1 MSKHYPIVAVFAF
14 FVLTRSAGAQTI
26 QAAEYYINSD
36 PGPGNGT
43 TITVTPGQ
51 TIDTAVD
58 MPVATIAA
66 LPDGPNLLVCRVQDA
81 DGDWSIAFARAFS
94 KSNVTFDGTVPDIA
108 AAEYYFDSDLGPGNG
123 TPIAVTPA
131 TSVDLSVDIPAG
143 MIAALS
149 AGIHLLVAR
158 VQDADGDW
166 SVAFARA
173 FSKSN
178 VTFDGTVPNITAAEY
193 YFDSDPGP
201 GNGTPIP
208 VTPATSVDL
217 FVDIPAGMIAGLS
230 DGIHLL
236 VARVKDEDDDWSI
249 AFARAFRKSNVT
261 FDGTVPDITAA
272 EHYFDSDPGP
282 GNGTPIA
289 VTPATSVDLFVDIP
303 AGMIAA
309 LSDGIHLLVA
319 RVQDDDGDWSVAFA
333 RVFRKAEDPPPPA
346 TVLMARIDYQWLVGG
361 APVGNVISLIPA
373 VPAKAI
379 MFQELASLEDLQE
392 DHTAVLMT
400 TPYDTLGNQGIPGF
414 ATVQIQT
421 EDSDGDGVPDYWE
434 ELYGFNTNDDT
445 DMALDSDGDG
455 LDNENEFIAGTNP
468 LSDDTDSDGMNDSAE
483 VLLAAFGFDP
493 TVDNA
498 ALRDSLYAA
507 AVGAGLYS
515 ESQVR
520 NLNMLVP
527 LIGRDPTTG
536 DIIVRFRVQKTSELL
551 NDDWSQFVLTPTNTA
566 IDSGDL
572 LIEIP
577 VTGED
582 TLFIRILADESLQF
596 Q

>member
-1 MSKHYPIVAVFAF
+1 MSKRYPIVAVFAF
-14 FVLTRSAGAQTI
+14 FVLTRSTGAQTI
-26 QAAEYYINSD
+26 EAAEYFINSD

-43 TITVTPGQ
+43 PIAITPGQ

-58 MPVATIAA
+58 IPVVTIAA
-66 LPDGPNLLVCRVQDA
+66 LPDGTNLLVCRVQDA
-81 DGDWSIAFARAFS
+81 DGDWSVAFARSFR
-94 KSNVTFDGTVPDIA
+94 KTNTVFDGTVPDIA
-108 AAEYYFDSDLGPGNG
+108 AAEYYFDSD
-123 TPIAVTPA
+123 
-131 TSVDLSVDIPAG
+131 
-143 MIAALS
+143 
-149 AGIHLLVAR
+149 
-158 VQDADGDW
+158 
-166 SVAFARA
+166 
-173 FSKSN
+173 
-178 VTFDGTVPNITAAEY
+178 
-193 YFDSDPGP
+193 PGP
-201 GNGTPIP
+201 GNGASIP
-208 VTPATSVDL
+208 
-217 FVDIPAGMIAGLS
+217 
-230 DGIHLL
+230 
-236 VARVKDEDDDWSI
+236 
-249 AFARAFRKSNVT
+249 
-261 FDGTVPDITAA
+261 
-272 EHYFDSDPGP
+272 
-282 GNGTPIA
+282 

-319 RVQDDDGDWSVAFA
+319 RVQDEDDDWSVAFA

-361 APVGNVISLIPA
+361 TPVGNVISLIPA
-373 VPAKAI
+373 VPAKTI
-379 MFQELASLEDLQE
+379 MFQELASLEGLQE
-392 DHTAVLMT
+392 GQEAVLMA

-414 ATVQIQT
+414 ATVQIET
-421 EDSDGDGVPDYWE
+421 EDSDGDGVPDHWE
-434 ELYGFNTNDDT
+434 ETYGFNKNDDT

-455 LDNENEFIAGTNP
+455 LDNENEFISGTNP
-468 LSDDTDSDGMNDSAE
+468 LSDDTDGDGMIDSAE

-493 TVDNA
+493 NVDNA

-515 ESQVR
+515 ESQIR

-536 DIIVRFRVQKTSELL
+536 DIFVRFRVEKTSELL

-582 TLFIRILADESLQF
+582 TLFIRVLADESLQF
-596 Q
+596 P

>member
-108 AAEYYFDSDLGPGNG
+108 AAEYYFDSDPGPGNG

-149 AGIHLLVAR
+149 DGIHLLVAR

-193 YFDSDPGP
+193 
-201 GNGTPIP
+201 
-208 VTPATSVDL
+208 
-217 FVDIPAGMIAGLS
+217 
-230 DGIHLL
+230 
-236 VARVKDEDDDWSI
+236 
-249 AFARAFRKSNVT
+249 
-261 FDGTVPDITAA
+261 
-272 EHYFDSDPGP
+272 YFDSDPGP

-392 DHTAVLMT
+392 DQTAVLMT

-421 EDSDGDGVPDYWE
+421 EDSDGDGVPDYWRSS
-434 ELYGFNTNDDT
+434 TVST
-445 DMALDSDGDG
+445 RTMTPIWHSTATAMAS
-455 LDNENEFIAGTNP
+455 ITRTSSSPA
-468 LSDDTDSDGMNDSAE
+468 
-483 VLLAAFGFDP
+483 
-493 TVDNA
+493 
-498 ALRDSLYAA
+498 R
-507 AVGAGLYS
+507 
-515 ESQVR
+515 
-520 NLNMLVP
+520 
-527 LIGRDPTTG
+527 I
-536 DIIVRFRVQKTSELL
+536 RFRT
-551 NDDWSQFVLTPTNTA
+551 TPTA
-566 IDSGDL
+566 M
-572 LIEIP
+572 E
-577 VTGED
+577 
-582 TLFIRILADESLQF
+582 
-596 Q
+596 